1 MSLEV
6 VGMVW
11 WVCVFCKY
19 VRIPIFG
26 SGGRQLNFKDILID
40 ISRNGNN
47 KFKRLSAE
55 YATDL
60 LELRIMAV

>member
-11 WVCVFCKY
+11 WVCVFLKY